1 MRHIPGMDRRRFF
14 ENALGAG
21 MLLAGA
27 GPVAG
32 AARMANAAA
41 HPTAGR
47 LRRAG
52 GDRSLPEAWGLQL
65 YTVRSLMAS
74 DVERTLADVARIGYG
89 EVEFAGYFGRTP
101 AQIRATL
108 DAEGLVA
115 PAAHLSLGELRTDLD
130 AAAAASA
137 EVGHR
142 FLVLPF
148 LGGTDRPGNTPGE
161 TPADV
166 IDGYRRLADEFNRIG
181 EACEAEGLRFAYH
194 NHDFELETFEADEDE
209 GPLRPLDVL
218 LMETDPN
225 LVTFE
230 VDFYWVVHGGADPLD
245 YFWRHPGRFELCHLK
260 DRTVRG
266 EMADVGAGLI
276 DFAGIFERAGQG
288 GLLHYFVEHDNPADP
303 LASVRASYE
312 HLAALGG

>member
-27 GPVAG
+27 GPLVG
-32 AARMANAAA
+32 
-41 HPTAGR
+41 GD
-47 LRRAG
+47 RRTG

-74 DVERTLADVARIGYG
+74 DVERTIADVARIGYG

-115 PAAHLSLGELRTDLD
+115 PAAHLSLGELRTGFEP
-130 AAAAASA
+130 AAAAAA
-137 EVGHR
+137 ESGHR
-142 FLVLPF
+142 YLVLPF
-148 LGGTDRPGNTPGE
+148 LGGTDRPGNAPGE

-166 IDGYRRLADEFNRIG
+166 IDGYRRLADEFNGIG

-194 NHDFELETFEADEDE
+194 NHDFELETLEADDDE
-209 GPLRPLDVL
+209 EPIRPLDIL
-218 LMETDPN
+218 LMETDPD
-225 LVTFE
+225 LVRFE
-230 VDFYWVVHGGADPLD
+230 MDFYWVVHGGGDPLD
-245 YFWRHPGRFELCHLK
+245 YFWRHPGRFELCHVK
-260 DRTVRG
+260 DRTARG
-266 EMADVGAGLI
+266 DMADVGAGVI

>member
-1 MRHIPGMDRRRFF
+1 MDRRRFV

-21 MLLAGA
+21 MLLASA
-27 GPVAG
+27 GPVA
-32 AARMANAAA
+32 ASTARMANAAHQTDA
-41 HPTAGR
+41 AARTTAG
-47 LRRAG
+47 
-52 GDRSLPEAWGLQL
+52 DRCSLPEAWGLQL

-74 DVERTLADVARIGYG
+74 DVERTLADIARIGYG

-108 DAEGLVA
+108 DAEGIVA

-130 AAAAASA
+130 AAIAASA
-137 EVGHR
+137 EVGYR
-142 FLVLPF
+142 YLVLPF
-148 LGGTDRPGNTPGE
+148 LEGTERPGNTPGE
-161 TPADV
+161 APAEV
-166 IDGYRRLADEFNRIG
+166 IDGYRRLADELNRIG

-209 GPLRPLDVL
+209 GPIRPLDVL
-218 LMETDPN
+218 LMETDPD
-225 LVTFE
+225 LVRFE
-230 VDFYWVVHGGADPLD
+230 VDFYWVVHGGGDPLD
-245 YFWRHPGRFELCHLK
+245 YFWRHPGRFELCHVK
-260 DRTVRG
+260 DRTVHG
-266 EMADVGAGLI
+266 EMADVGAGVI

-303 LASVRASYE
+303 LASVRASYN